1 MVEFDRLNRL
11 NKEKELLTEEYTKK
25 LNNLNKYIRVME
37 NDTTIEESDN
47 LEVRVF
53 KLYMILN
60 SVVRVAEKIN
70 EMGYRVKT
78 NTYVG
83 ERKYKSNDITD
94 IIINSDVE
102 IPIELKESVREINA
116 MNAEKAY
123 GRWN

>member
-11 NKEKELLTEEYTKK
+11 NEEKELLTEEYTKK

-37 NDTTIEESDN
+37 NDTTIEESDS

-123 GRWN
+123 GR

>member
-11 NKEKELLTEEYTKK
+11 NEEKELLTEEYTKK

-37 NDTTIEESDN
+37 NDTTIEESDS

>member
-1 MVEFDRLNRL
+1 MVECDRLIKL
-11 NKEKELLTEEYTKK
+11 NKEKEILTEEYTKK
-25 LNNLNKYIRVME
+25 LNSLNKYIRVME
-37 NDTTIEESDN
+37 NDTIIEESDS
-47 LEVRVF
+47 LEVKVF

-70 EMGYRVKT
+70 EMGYRIKT

-102 IPIELKESVREINA
+102 IPTELKESVREINA

-123 GRWN
+123 GRWG